1 MMTVAPNNGFPKP
14 GIRDWTL
21 LGIAVAFVLA
31 GLFILPS
38 DLNVGIVTIAFFG
51 LCATVFAAT
60 ITRKLRFRRLRPLL
74 VEIVGGVPIRPSRH
88 RALAVGPSAPV
99 LGVVLVAFGRSY
111 GVVFWSIGWFLAAA
125 GCLTLLGLAVG
136 WLPVG
141 DIQIDPAGRP
151 IARRGWGY
159 TIPRD
164 VVSQIS
170 GGEIHGN
177 AALFIWLHEPGA
189 VRAHPPE
196 RKAQAVKHLAA
207 NTRWVGAPVLLLT
220 SQYGMDLPLL
230 MQAVE
235 RYVSDPA
242 ARAELARKLVT
253 QDA

>member
-21 LGIAVAFVLA
+21 LGIAVTFVLA

-60 ITRKLRFRRLRPLL
+60 ITRKLRSHRLRPLL
-74 VEIVGGVPIRPSRH
+74 VEIVGGVPIRPSRT
-88 RALAVGPSAPV
+88 RALAVGGSAAL
-99 LGVVLVAFGRSY
+99 LGVGLVAFGRSY
-111 GVVFWSIGWFLAAA
+111 AAVFWSIGWFLAAA

-141 DIQIDPAGRP
+141 YIQFDPPGIT
-151 IARRGWGY
+151 IARRGWAY
-159 TIPRD
+159 TIPWD
-164 VVSQIS
+164 GIS
-170 GGEIHGN
+170 RISAGEIHGN

-196 RKAQAVKHLAA
+196 RKAQAAKHLSA
-207 NTRWVGAPVLLLT
+207 NTRLVGAPFLLLT

-242 ARAELARKLVT
+242 ARAELARNLVT